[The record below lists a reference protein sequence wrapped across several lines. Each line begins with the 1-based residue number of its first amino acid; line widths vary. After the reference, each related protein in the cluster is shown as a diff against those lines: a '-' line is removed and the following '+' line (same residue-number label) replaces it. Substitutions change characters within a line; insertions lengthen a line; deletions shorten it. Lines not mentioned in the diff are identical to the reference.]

1 MDSVWG
7 LMEVYIDVLNDGFFL
22 ILEAL
27 MELHL
32 VLVMDMICFL
42 PMDYFVVKKIQTRG
56 LIYI

>member
-32 VLVMDMICFL
+32 VLVMDMIFFL
-42 PMDYFVVKKIQTRG
+42 PMDFFVGKKIQTCG